1 MFSWPIIFNIMN
13 YLFDANIFIESKKN
27 LPMNIWPSFWRKMTE
42 LINGGRIF
50 SINKV
55 KDEIDKGGDELTDW
69 IRDNAPRGFFLGK
82 DMDVMAKYAETMK
95 WVRTC
100 PIGFSQAAINDYA
113 NVADSYLVA
122 TASAKGMTLVT
133 FEKGNPYRR
142 NRVMIPDACAAIGA
156 RSCDLNTA
164 LRELGVTI

>member
-1 MFSWPIIFNIMN
+1 MFSWPIIFSIMN

-27 LPMNIWPSFWRKMTE
+27 LPMDVWPSFWRKMTE

-69 IRDNAPRGFFLGK
+69 IRDNAPRGFFLPQ
-82 DMDVMAKYAETMK
+82 DTTVMNRYSET
-95 WVRTC
+95 VRWANTS
-100 PIGFSQAAINDYA
+100 PIGFTQSAIAGYA
-113 NVADSYLVA
+113 GVADSYLVA
-122 TASAKGMTLVT
+122 TAAARDMTLVT
-133 FEKGNPYRR
+133 FEKSHPNRR

-156 RSCDLNTA
+156 RCCDLNTA
-164 LRELGVTI
+164 FRELDVMI